1 MGYRVIYDKEL
12 SLEKAI
18 EELIRKVSETEGYVY
33 VKRRQWN
40 LTSIAKARSTR
51 RKTKLPE

>member
-1 MGYRVIYDKEL
+1 MEYRVIYDKEL
-12 SLEKAI
+12 CLEKAI

>member
-1 MGYRVIYDKEL
+1 VIYDKEL

-18 EELIRKVSETEGYVY
+18 EELIRKVGEIEGYVY

-40 LTSIAKARSTR
+40 LTSIAKA
-51 RKTKLPE
+51 